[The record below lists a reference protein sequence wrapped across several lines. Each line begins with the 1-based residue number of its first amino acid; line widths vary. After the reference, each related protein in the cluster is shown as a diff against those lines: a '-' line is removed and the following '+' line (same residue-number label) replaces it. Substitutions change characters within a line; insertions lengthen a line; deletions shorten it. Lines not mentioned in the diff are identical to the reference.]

1 MLLSAC
7 VRMHLILCV
16 CVCLGELASVD
27 VSQTELRRIVDY
39 TSGHAY
45 PFVQAR
51 TSVKRFAL
59 ISSNS
64 PRDICKYRA
73 V

>member
-16 CVCLGELASVD
+16 CVCLGEFASVD
-27 VSQTELRRIVDY
+27 VSQTDLRRIVDY
-39 TSGHAY
+39 TSGHTY